1 MTSNNVDLDYQK
13 NFRQTQAAKKIPAFI
28 NAKGDNQYIW
38 VYTRNG
44 FYEGAYYG
52 SFLGAVHAIY
62 NRKVRFIPLYAFGV
76 GAAYAAFHGSS
87 AYFRNEI

>member
-1 MTSNNVDLDYQK
+1 MTSNVDLDYQK
-13 NFRQTQAAKKIPAFI
+13 NFRQTQAAKKLPSFI

-38 VYTRNG
+38 IYTRSAFFQG
-44 FYEGAYYG
+44 VYYG

-62 NRKVRFIPLYAFGV
+62 NRKIRFIPIYAL
-76 GAAYAAFHGSS
+76 GAGTAYAAFHAAS